1 MALTDYS
8 SMEKDI
14 ENVPEPAVLKK
25 GTEVRA
31 RIIGVRTGVVE
42 KAESDYDGISY
53 FSVSFDAPDEP
64 LAKEFS
70 DFFWDLIDR
79 DKIAQV
85 SEKTLLAAMRKF
97 RNFADAFGLDYSRP
111 FDLEDDLPGKEG
123 WLIVGVK
130 KSDDYGEQNTVS
142 KYLAPSAGNANGP
155 SPGARADG
163 APF

>member
-8 SMEKDI
+8 KMEGEI
-14 ENVPEPAVLKK
+14 TNAPEPTALKK
-25 GTEVRA
+25 GMEVKA
-31 RIIGVRTGVVE
+31 RIIGVRIGIVD

-70 DFFWDLIDR
+70 DFFWDLCDR
-79 DKIAQV
+79 EKIKKV
-85 SEKTLLAAMRKF
+85 SEKAELTAMRKF

-111 FDLEDDLPGKEG
+111 FDLEDDLPGKTG
-123 WLIVGVK
+123 WLIVGIK
-130 KSDDYGEQNTVS
+130 KSDEYGDQNTVQ
-142 KYLAPSAGNANGP
+142 KYLAPNAGSGKVGGSAP
-155 SPGARADG
+155 VQSG

>member
-1 MALTDYS
+1 MLTDYS

-14 ENVPEPAVLKK
+14 TNVPEPTTLKK

-31 RIIGVRTGVVE
+31 RIISVRTGVVD
-42 KAESDYDGISY
+42 KPESDYDGIAY

-79 DKIAQV
+79 EKLNVI
-85 SEKTLLAAMRKF
+85 SEKTALAAIRKF

-111 FDLEDDLPGKEG
+111 FDLEDDLPEKTG
-123 WLIVGVK
+123 WLIVGIK
-130 KSDDYGEQNTVS
+130 KSDEYGDQNTVN
-142 KYLAPSAGNANGP
+142 KYLAPSGNSASVEP
-155 SPGARADG
+155 SLGSDG
-163 APF
+163 VPF